1 MILRIIVSIGA
12 EDNPTLTA
20 PFDQGGPNDDRFP
33 CHCPGQEGRAD
44 GRLRT
49 GFAIEQVRDPDP
61 AWATANPAAFLAWL
75 WVVQRDC
82 PALRDLLRS

>member
-1 MILRIIVSIGA
+1 MTTDSPATVLAKKGV
-12 EDNPTLTA
+12 PTA
-20 PFDQGGPNDDRFP
+20 AFEPASPF
-33 CHCPGQEGRAD
+33 
-44 GRLRT
+44 
-49 GFAIEQVRDPDP
+49 EQVRDPDP